1 MFKKKFPGD
10 VGGIRKK
17 GKWGKL
23 EELVLPNAKL
33 RFCPEQLQNLNF
45 VFNKRLQKFKE
56 AGNDKSLA
64 LAKSVTERLV
74 QRLLCSVGSLDSR
87 FASKFLIRNEDESS
101 IYSNTLDYIV
111 RLDCLSTPS
120 LYDSDT
126 KPRYSVIEEDTDCPA
141 AYARLKLQAH
151 TLKTWSDFVNGN
163 GYLRRDKVQARLV
176 ELLASAASRET
187 PSSPLH
193 VDESSCCGLP
203 GKVVDSYTLYN
214 ILKISPQKH
223 VYYGPG
229 GNVPRFPD
237 PRDFRLAIVD
247 EPEGVRMR
255 VEFLS
260 PALNACSIEVRLLV
274 AIGLD
279 AWPSTTDF
287 PARVPLGHADCLL
300 YHQAAQTGMYL
311 VGYGVQSSAWQIR
324 LPATEYAIINHYGP
338 NSTVRTVLN
347 ILYGILDDVD
357 HARKTK
363 RQQVSYKILNKYI
376 FRTLLLEEL
385 EEGSKT
391 PVTDMINWSPM
402 YLSTHVLNLL
412 DKIIPKLT
420 SERHS
425 NYFFKKANLLVNPG
439 HLSDDDFTA
448 EAHNVKVV
456 LVRLFDESLM
466 SSKMDEEFHNMILAQ
481 ESEMSLLHK
490 WRDLIEGLLPPPG
503 TRGRRFCFAGSKNRQ
518 DVAHTQYTMRQLE
531 YIGLLLKKML
541 SVKQSILHTDHTC
554 FDQSINMKPSD
565 QDQPLDDIIFILVD
579 ILDQARD
586 QYLSSQTNPNILKNK
601 LKINNNYCSSTAK
614 LVDLMRKDKDLQ
626 NLNLE
631 DDMVLVKTILKW
643 LYKAMD
649 YNKRYLGPLLRPYLS
664 NLFAASHAI
673 SWHIDSIKKRAS
685 TDELEALGT
694 FAELVNSGK
703 ITPAQGLVD
712 AVNKDWN
719 WAKSML
725 AMVEKSTLRVV
736 FIEERSK
743 VYRHIL
749 SLPSY
754 QKKEIQA
761 GSKTLDVTVSRS
773 ETRTQNTLPNCY
785 FNSILTEKNDRFLE
799 DGVPQHDYYKF
810 ASPLTFILRKRHRR
824 GEHRGGGDIFKALAS
839 MQKLSMF
846 QEVTSTLPS
855 EDRIELT
862 ELIQN
867 VQNSRPRRLNTKRWS
882 GTLPQSNSYS
892 RLSQNGSEPPQRY
905 IPKEESAGIK
915 ICDRDEMKTKNQSR
929 STASLIGTCRA
940 ARIRED
946 SSVFYLQDSFKIKSL
961 LNKSDSFKY

>member
-1 MFKKKFPGD
+1 M
-10 VGGIRKK
+10 
-17 GKWGKL
+17 
-23 EELVLPNAKL
+23 
-33 RFCPEQLQNLNF
+33 
-45 VFNKRLQKFKE
+45 
-56 AGNDKSLA
+56 
-64 LAKSVTERLV
+64 
-74 QRLLCSVGSLDSR
+74 
-87 FASKFLIRNEDESS
+87 
-101 IYSNTLDYIV
+101 
-111 RLDCLSTPS
+111 
-120 LYDSDT
+120 
-126 KPRYSVIEEDTDCPA
+126 PRYSVIEGDTDCPA

-176 ELLASAASRET
+176 ELLALAASKEA
-187 PSSPLH
+187 PVSPLH
-193 VDESSCCGLP
+193 VDESCCCGIP

-214 ILKISPQKH
+214 ILKIPPQKH

-260 PALNACSIEVRLLV
+260 PALNACSVEVRVLV

-287 PARVPLGHADCLL
+287 PFRVPLGHADCLL
-300 YHQAAQTGMYL
+300 YHQAAETGMYL

-324 LPATEYAIINHYGP
+324 LPAAEYVIMNHYGP

-347 ILYGILDDVD
+347 ILYGTVDDLDQ
-357 HARKTK
+357 ARKTK

-385 EEGSKT
+385 EEASKT
-391 PVTDMINWSPM
+391 PVLDMIKWSPM
-402 YLSTHVLNLL
+402 YLSTHILDLL
-412 DKIIPKLT
+412 DKIIPKLQ
-420 SERHS
+420 SERQN
-425 NYFFKKANLLVNPG
+425 NYFFHKSNLLVNPG

-466 SSKMDEEFHNMILAQ
+466 SSKMNEEFQNMILAQ
-481 ESEMSLLHK
+481 ESEMTLLHK
-490 WRDLIEGLLPPPG
+490 WKDLIEGLLPPPG

-518 DVAHTQYTMRQLE
+518 EVAHTQYTHRQLE

-541 SVKQSILHTDHTC
+541 SVKQNILHTDHTC
-554 FDQSINMKPSD
+554 FDQTINLETSD

-614 LVDLMRKDKDLQ
+614 LVDLMRKDKELM

-685 TDELEALGT
+685 SDEIEALGT
-694 FAELVNSGK
+694 FSELVNSAK
-703 ITPAQGLVD
+703 ITPAQGLID

-725 AMVEKSTLRVV
+725 TMVEKSTLRVV
-736 FIEERSK
+736 FIEERGK

-754 QKKEIQA
+754 QKKEIQT
-761 GSKTLDVTVSRS
+761 GSKTLDLSVAKS
-773 ETRTQNTLPNCY
+773 EARTQNTLPNCY
-785 FNSILTEKNDRFLE
+785 FNSILTGKNDKHLE
-799 DGVPQHDYYKF
+799 DGIPQHDHLKL
-810 ASPLTFILRKRHRR
+810 ASPMTLLLRKRHRR

-846 QEVTSTLPS
+846 QEVTSTLPPA
-855 EDRIELT
+855 DRMELT

-867 VQNSRPRRLNTKRWS
+867 VQNSRPRRLNAKRWS
-882 GTLPQSNSYS
+882 GTLPQSKNYS
-892 RLSQNGSEPPQRY
+892 RLSQNGTEPPQRY

-915 ICDRDEMKTKNQSR
+915 ICDQKEAKQKYQSR